1 MTTPINT
8 SFIDL
13 LNEANQEFTPHFF
26 PDESIIPTPDKS
38 IISTIENKKKSLVDT
53 VGNLKKQFLQS
64 IQPTGQISKKTV
76 DEINKEYEL
85 FNKDIEARNQI
96 LNKDASLKER
106 IEELEK
112 QIKTNEMKQMLL
124 DDELK
129 KEKEKEK
136 EKSPISPSATV
147 DTSDPGVILRTNKDV
162 ATMKVSRPE
171 NK

>member
-13 LNEANQEFTPHFF
+13 LNEVNKKFTPHFF
-26 PDESIIPTPDKS
+26 PDESII
-38 IISTIENKKKSLVDT
+38 STIENKNRSLVDT
-53 VGNLKKQFLQS
+53 LGNLKKQVLQS

-136 EKSPISPSATV
+136 SPISPSATV

>member
-1 MTTPINT
+1 MTTPINI

-13 LNEANQEFTPHFF
+13 LNEANQKFTPHFF
-26 PDESIIPTPDKS
+26 PDESISNIPNIEKQKKTIMDKLS
-38 IISTIENKKKSLVDT
+38 
-53 VGNLKKQFLQS
+53 NLKSQFLQS
-64 IQPTGQISKKTV
+64 IQPTGQMSKKTV

-112 QIKTNEMKQMLL
+112 QIKANEMKQILL

-129 KEKEKEK
+129 KEKEKMK
-136 EKSPISPSATV
+136 EQPTISPSATV

-162 ATMKVSRPE
+162 ATMKVTRPE

>member
-13 LNEANQEFTPHFF
+13 LNEANQKFTPHFF
-26 PDESIIPTPDKS
+26 PDESIIPNIEKQKKTIVDKLS
-38 IISTIENKKKSLVDT
+38 
-53 VGNLKKQFLQS
+53 NLKSQFLQS
-64 IQPTGQISKKTV
+64 IQPTGQINRKTV

-96 LNKDASLKER
+96 LNKDTTLKER

-112 QIKTNEMKQMLL
+112 QIKANEMKQILL

-129 KEKEKEK
+129 KEKEKVK
-136 EKSPISPSATV
+136 EESAISPSATV

-162 ATMKVSRPE
+162 AIMKVTRPE